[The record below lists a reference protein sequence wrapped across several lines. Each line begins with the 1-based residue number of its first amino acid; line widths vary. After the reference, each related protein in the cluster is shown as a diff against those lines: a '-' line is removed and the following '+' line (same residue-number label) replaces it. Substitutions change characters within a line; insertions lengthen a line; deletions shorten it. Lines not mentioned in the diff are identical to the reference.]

1 MITYQI
7 RKVMGDLDKV
17 ADAWNAKITKKA
29 DTGETEINEEQEKLL
44 VASETQIESSS
55 RILSESRLSEQ
66 AQISRPSRHIR
77 ISSPIATMTE

>member
-55 RILSESRLSEQ
+55 RILSESTILVN
-66 AQISRPSRHIR
+66 RPRCQGPPGIFE
-77 ISSPIATMTE
+77 SPR